1 MKEGNEQNE
10 RIVSMASEKHAI
22 RKEIDLSKLVS
33 MHQQSLSDAWLELKV
48 LKASQAYD
56 SDSPEV
62 KESKRHLSR
71 SCQRDTTGL
80 YRTWQSIHKNESNIN
95 SVLTSQLAIIST

>member
-33 MHQQSLSDAWLELKV
+33 MHQPSLSDAWLELKV
-48 LKASQAYD
+48 PKASQAYD

-62 KESKRHLSR
+62 KESKAFEQVLSERYNRAVQDLARH
-71 SCQRDTTGL
+71 
-80 YRTWQSIHKNESNIN
+80 
-95 SVLTSQLAIIST
+95 SQE

>member
-1 MKEGNEQNE
+1 
-10 RIVSMASEKHAI
+10 MASAKHAI

-48 LKASQAYD
+48 LKASQDYD

-62 KESKRHLSR
+62 KELKAFEQVLSER
-71 SCQRDTTGL
+71 YNRALQD
-80 YRTWQSIHKNESNIN
+80 
-95 SVLTSQLAIIST
+95 LANHS

>member
-1 MKEGNEQNE
+1 MGG
-10 RIVSMASEKHAI
+10 EKHAI

-33 MHQQSLSDAWLELKV
+33 MQQQSLSDAWLELKV
-48 LKASQAYD
+48 PKASQAYD

-71 SCQRDTTGL
+71 SCQIDATGL
-80 YRTWQSIHKNESNIN
+80 YRTWQIIHKNENNVN
-95 SVLTSQLAIIST
+95 SVLISLLAIIYT